1 MSMQDKQ
8 FKTQLNSLDIPP
20 HSGDLKARILAEA
33 APQKHNNIAVFAF
46 FTQPRTLAAVALIAA
61 VLIGGVVTK
70 QQTEVDFTLADTLLF
85 DEPLDIDVSIDD
97 EWEDFLW
104 L

>member
-33 APQKHNNIAVFAF
+33 APQKHNNIAVFA
-46 FTQPRTLAAVALIAA
+46 PRTLAAVALIAA